1 MSRLREF
8 WNRLFGYDVFIS
20 YSSVDEGWATAVEK
34 LLKHGRYSVFR
45 DHSGLTTGD
54 HLERLLREVR
64 RSTMLL
70 VLVSDAAMKSDW
82 VHREV
87 QTHLERPKRRWR
99 VAPVFLQD
107 RYPRDLPER
116 FRQLGDFHGVT
127 LPTSR
132 VTPAGLEGDQA
143 FLADATSHFAA
154 VRRFALRRWVAFA
167 TSVAV
172 MGLVA
177 SLLWLNR
184 RNTQRDEWLRRA
196 EAFMASSRFVDAER
210 ALAHA
215 WELDPSASTLV
226 AYREARSRRALER
239 PSWINVAREEGAVT
253 VDATNGGPYTVVHSN
268 DDRGG
273 LFLIRGAER
282 VAMADPCAVAPLVA
296 TRGPLVVWS
305 CGRQLGA
312 MLAGHPV
319 PRSITLP
326 AEPVALSLN
335 DGTVDLLFHEG
346 HPAQVGRFTV
356 PDLEPI
362 TLAPLSGA
370 PAAGEM
376 GLCGAGA
383 RLVWSIAA
391 ENGRLAFRS
400 WQRDGT
406 PRTAT
411 AFTVAEASGTGSVP
425 VSWVSRVIPAPDCD
439 RFFVEFAPFT
449 LAAQS
454 TFEMVRIRPDSP
466 RPIDRFDGSIDV
478 LAPASERSGIEA
490 IYLTASK
497 ELRAFELTSPVVLTT
512 RVRTLASD
520 VERFAAWPVGDH
532 ASWTIAAG
540 RQSVSIFRN
549 ENLWSVYPLGVGDP
563 VRIVTS
569 RDGRWAVIEGVERT
583 VLWRRAEPCR
593 CDAPP
598 SPDAI
603 AAATALPH

>member
-1 MSRLREF
+1 
-8 WNRLFGYDVFIS
+8 
-20 YSSVDEGWATAVEK
+20 
-34 LLKHGRYSVFR
+34 
-45 DHSGLTTGD
+45 
-54 HLERLLREVR
+54 
-64 RSTMLL
+64 
-70 VLVSDAAMKSDW
+70 
-82 VHREV
+82 
-87 QTHLERPKRRWR
+87 
-99 VAPVFLQD
+99 
-107 RYPRDLPER
+107 
-116 FRQLGDFHGVT
+116 
-127 LPTSR
+127 
-132 VTPAGLEGDQA
+132 
-143 FLADATSHFAA
+143 
-154 VRRFALRRWVAFA
+154 
-167 TSVAV
+167 
-172 MGLVA
+172 
-177 SLLWLNR
+177 
-184 RNTQRDEWLRRA
+184 
-196 EAFMASSRFVDAER
+196 MASSRFIDAES

-215 WELDPSASTLV
+215 WELDPSASTLD
-226 AYREARSRRALER
+226 AYRKARSRRALER
-239 PSWINVAREEGAVT
+239 PSWINVAREEGVVAV
-253 VDATNGGPYTVVHSN
+253 DETNGGPYTVVHSSS
-268 DDRGG
+268 DRGG

-312 MLAGHPV
+312 MLVEHPV

-346 HPAQVGRFTV
+346 RAAQVGRFTV
-356 PDLEPI
+356 PDLEP
-362 TLAPLSGA
+362 TTPAPLNDA

-376 GLCGAGA
+376 GFCGSGA

-391 ENGRLAFRS
+391 ENERLAFRS
-400 WQRDGT
+400 WERDGT

-411 AFTVAEASGTGSVP
+411 ALTVPETSGTGSVP

-439 RFFVEFAPFT
+439 RFFVEFALFT
-449 LAAQS
+449 LAARS

-466 RPIDRFDGSIDV
+466 RPIDRFDGSVDV
-478 LAPASERSGIEA
+478 LAPAPERSGIEA

-497 ELRAFELTSPVVLTT
+497 ELRVFELTSPVVLTT

-520 VERFAAWPVGDH
+520 VERFASWSVGEHD
-532 ASWTIAAG
+532 SWTIAAG
-540 RQSVSIFRN
+540 RQSVSIFHN

-569 RDGRWAVIEGVERT
+569 LDGRWAVIEGAERT

-603 AAATALPH
+603 AAATSLPH